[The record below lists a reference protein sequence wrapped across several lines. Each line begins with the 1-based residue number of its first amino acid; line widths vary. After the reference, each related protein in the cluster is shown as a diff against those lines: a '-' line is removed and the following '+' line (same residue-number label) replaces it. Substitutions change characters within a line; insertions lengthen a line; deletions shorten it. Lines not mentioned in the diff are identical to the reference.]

1 MTTISY
7 YNKCIRNTTVAFAS
21 LFNNIMLKRENADGT
36 ENQRIIVPLE
46 FGDKEKYLKRIQGD
60 PNLDKKIQITLPRM
74 SYELVGFSYDK
85 ARKLNTNNKNFAS
98 SPSSD
103 KVFLQYNPVP
113 YDFDFALTI
122 YTRNIEDSN
131 QILEQILPYFTPDY
145 TIRVNLVPSMN
156 ITRNLPIVLD
166 SAIPTIDSDGLFN
179 TETRT
184 VIWTLNFSVKGY
196 IFGAV
201 KDGPVIKESNTNI
214 ISNVFSPNEENGA
227 CCSGN
232 ISNSFLLDPSGDGD
246 YRINEYVYQG
256 MNYDNS
262 YASGKVVD
270 WSKSANT
277 IIISDI
283 CGRFRLNQPIVGE
296 DSMALYVPTSYSQN
310 TQIDLKVVV
319 TPNPN
324 TASANTYYTTNT
336 KILEYP
342 NT

>member
-21 LFNNIMLKRENADGT
+21 LFNNIMLKRENTDGT

-46 FGDKEKYLKRIQGD
+46 FADKEKYLKRIQGD
-60 PNLDKKIQITLPRM
+60 PDLDKKIQITLPRM
-74 SYELVGFSYDK
+74 SYELTGFSYDK
-85 ARKLNTNNKNFAS
+85 TRKLNTNNKNFAN

-103 KVFLQYNPVP
+103 KIFYQYNPVP

-145 TIRVNLVPSMN
+145 TLRVNLVPSMN

-166 SAIPTIDSDGLFN
+166 SAIPTIESDGLFN

-201 KDGPVIKESNTNI
+201 KDAPIIKESNTNI
-214 ISNVFSPNEENGA
+214 ISNVFIPGEETGA

-232 ISNSFLLDPSGDGD
+232 ISNSFLLDPSGEGE

-256 MNYDNS
+256 INYDNS

-270 WSKSANT
+270 WANNT

-283 CGRFRLNQPIVGE
+283 CGKFKLNQPIVGE
-296 DSMALYVPTSYSQN
+296 GSMALYVPTSYSQN

-324 TASANTYYTTNT
+324 TAAANTYYTTNT